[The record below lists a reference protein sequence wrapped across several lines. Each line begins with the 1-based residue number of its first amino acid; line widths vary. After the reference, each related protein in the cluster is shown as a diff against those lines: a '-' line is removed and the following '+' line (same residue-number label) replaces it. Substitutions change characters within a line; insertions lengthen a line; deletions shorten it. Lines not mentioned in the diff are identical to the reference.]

1 MSPVVAGSGEKLQ
14 AFMPAVTYQWG
25 LAMLGRSPAQ
35 QEAVDAGMPAA
46 RSAGSGKGG
55 ARPACN

>member
-1 MSPVVAGSGEKLQ
+1 MSPVVAGSGET
-14 AFMPAVTYQWG
+14 FMPAVKPQWG

-35 QEAVDAGMPAA
+35 QEAVDAGVPAA